1 MALLS
6 LPAYPG
12 IFLSENPNLS
22 SSPVIS
28 LFSRTYYLGSSTLG
42 DAYTNVPT
50 PIGSQND
57 FTNLFGS
64 SSAINLSNITAYL
77 ANTARGLYFVR
88 VMPAPVGTVTVTSAI
103 AGVYTVTVGGYDTV
117 VTVPASPTPTLTIV
131 IQALI
136 LALNNNTSVNQLI
149 EADTLTD
156 NLGAPIYTGAFR
168 IRSKNGNLF
177 TLAQTGANLT
187 VTAVTTPS
195 VLNFWDYLSAI
206 DRLTQTEVE
215 SPLGFILCPEAFYT
229 LPNLSDRTV
238 VGNKLE
244 NAARSLRWFA
254 MIDPGQP
261 TIVNHPLLAKLDFAG
276 MNAIQGHSAVYYP
289 YLTDNTGNDVSP
301 SPMVAAYALQSYE
314 ILGIDKPP
322 AGSDYPFMG
331 IAGVRYTLS
340 NAQKGD
346 LAQSRIN
353 VIIKKSGVG
362 IVPYDTLTRA
372 IDPKYSM
379 ISARV
384 ILNSIE
390 RSIYESI
397 DISGAMFSSNRS
409 KGLFYVKLRSV
420 IENVLAI
427 YYSNGALYGATPEQA
442 YAVRC
447 DQTIQNPADL
457 QAGIVTALIYIVPAL
472 TARQLSIVVYPIQ
485 IGGIQSALAIS

>member
-28 LFSRTYYLGSSTLG
+28 LFSRTYYLGSSTIG
-42 DAYTNVPT
+42 DAYTNIPT
-50 PIGSQND
+50 AIGSQND

-77 ANTARGLYFVR
+77 ANTARGFYFVR

-103 AGVYTVTVGGYDTV
+103 AGVYTVTIGGYDTV
-117 VTVPASPTPTLTIV
+117 VTVLASPTPTLTTV
-131 IQALI
+131 IQAI
-136 LALNNNTSVNQLI
+136 VLAINNNTSVNQLV

-156 NLGAPIYTGAFR
+156 NFGVPIYTGAFR
-168 IRSKNGNLF
+168 VRSKNGNVF
-177 TLAQTGANLT
+177 TLTQTGANLT

-215 SPLGFILCPEAFYT
+215 SPLGFIECPEAFYT

-254 MIDPGQP
+254 LIDPGQP

-276 MNAIQGHSAVYYP
+276 MNAVQGHSAVYYP
-289 YLTDNTGNDVSP
+289 YLADNTGNDVSP
-301 SPMVAAYALQSYE
+301 SIMVAAYALQSYE

-372 IDPKYSM
+372 IDPKYAM

-409 KGLFYVKLRSV
+409 KGLFYIKLRSV

>member
-1 MALLS
+1 
-6 LPAYPG
+6 
-12 IFLSENPNLS
+12 
-22 SSPVIS
+22 
-28 LFSRTYYLGSSTLG
+28 
-42 DAYTNVPT
+42 
-50 PIGSQND
+50 
-57 FTNLFGS
+57 
-64 SSAINLSNITAYL
+64 
-77 ANTARGLYFVR
+77 
-88 VMPAPVGTVTVTSAI
+88 
-103 AGVYTVTVGGYDTV
+103 
-117 VTVPASPTPTLTIV
+117 
-131 IQALI
+131 
-136 LALNNNTSVNQLI
+136 
-149 EADTLTD
+149 
-156 NLGAPIYTGAFR
+156 
-168 IRSKNGNLF
+168 
-177 TLAQTGANLT
+177 LAQTGANLT
-187 VTAVTTPS
+187 VSAVTTPS

-206 DRLTQTEVE
+206 DRLTQTEIE
-215 SPLGFILCPEAFYT
+215 SPLGFIVCPEAFYT

-289 YLTDNTGNDVSP
+289 YLTDNFGNDVSP
-301 SPMVAAYALQSYE
+301 SIMVAAYALQSYE
-314 ILGIDKPP
+314 FLGIDKPP

-353 VIIKKSGVG
+353 IIVKKSGVG
-362 IVPYDTLTRA
+362 IVPFDTLTRA

-427 YYSNGALYGATPEQA
+427 YYNNGALYGATPELA

-457 QAGIVTALIYIVPAL
+457 QAGVVTALIYIVPAL
-472 TARQLSIVVYPIQ
+472 TARQLSLVVYPIQ

>member
-28 LFSRTYYLGSSTLG
+28 LFSRTYYLGSSTIG
-42 DAYTNVPT
+42 DAYTNIPT
-50 PIGSQND
+50 AIGSQND

-77 ANTARGLYFVR
+77 ANTARGFYFVR

-103 AGVYTVTVGGYDTV
+103 AGVYTVTIGGYDTV
-117 VTVPASPTPTLTIV
+117 VTVLASPTPTLTTV
-131 IQALI
+131 IQAI
-136 LALNNNTSVNQLI
+136 VLAINNNTSVNQLV

-156 NLGAPIYTGAFR
+156 NFGVPIYTGAFR
-168 IRSKNGNLF
+168 VRSKNGNVF
-177 TLAQTGANLT
+177 TLTQTGANLT

-215 SPLGFILCPEAFYT
+215 SPLGFIECPEAFYT

-254 MIDPGQP
+254 LIDPGQP

-276 MNAIQGHSAVYYP
+276 MNAVQGHSAVYYP
-289 YLTDNTGNDVSP
+289 YLADNTNNDVSP
-301 SPMVAAYALQSYE
+301 SIMVAAYALQSYE

-372 IDPKYSM
+372 IDPKYAM

-409 KGLFYVKLRSV
+409 KGLFYIKLRSV